1 MSFLAID
8 ENGQIK
14 RHEIPIPIKLNQ
26 KAFNMT
32 DVYHRLIIFKI
43 MLNAIRFYHGCVLNF
58 LFPQRKPPCTFRKK
72 RRSDFLRTYINLRRE
87 KETGGAV
94 FVKTFDQF
102 NLYSATNTTSLLD
115 IYQLLKDNK
124 IRHSYKNFDFAKFT
138 ENPQTNGQTNEQ
150 TNGLKRTKSKAR
162 KTKQIITKVVTES
175 KYCSH
180 SGLGFISSER
190 DVKKFIL
197 HVSSFYDPL
206 FTNSLITT

>member
-26 KAFNMT
+26 KAFKMT

-43 MLNAIRFYHGCVLNF
+43 MLNAIRFYHGCVINF
-58 LFPQRKPPCTFRKK
+58 LFPQQKPPCAFRKK

-94 FVKTFDQF
+94 FVKTFEEF
-102 NLYSATNTTSLLD
+102 NSYSATNTTSLLD

-124 IRHSYKNFDFAKFT
+124 IRHSYKNFDFATST
-138 ENPQTNGQTNEQ
+138 EKPQTNGQ
-150 TNGLKRTKSKAR
+150 TNGLKRTKSTAR
-162 KTKQIITKVVTES
+162 KTKQTITKVVTES

-180 SGLGFISSER
+180 SGIGFIRSER